1 MDLLNFAVTT
11 TISAAENTTEKLI
24 STLEQESQAAIER
37 FKINGIILNPN
48 KFQAIVVKK
57 NCIMKDFYAINI
69 NKQTINSEN

>member
-11 TISAAENTTEKLI
+11 TISAAKNTTEKLI